1 MKQIKTGIKTG
12 DKKNHDGEDPQIRRI
27 AIDNPRSSRGGARV
41 SFTEIALVLTI
52 IVVMVLMALSM
63 ASDLKTAHNE
73 VTSNSYTDLLHKG
86 HPIAPNETDINF
98 TNHYR
103 VYTFRDQTE
112 CFNVNKVKYRST
124 GKTRSVFYTQF
135 HASCDTIMNRIYDF
149 HYKYNKDNARIFGL
163 SVFKGTGVERYYPVY
178 KNEKGELVYLGG
190 IPATYDFIEVSNDKN
205 ILGYNIDMFNES
217 YKLVGVQ

>member
-27 AIDNPRSSRGGARV
+27 AIDNPRSSWGFDWV
-41 SFTEIALVLTI
+41 SFTEIAFVLTI
-52 IVVMVLMALSM
+52 MVIMVLMSISM
-63 ASDLKTAHNE
+63 VSDLKTAHNE

-86 HPIAPNETDINF
+86 LPIAHNKTDINF

-112 CFNVNKVKYRST
+112 CFNVNKQKYRST

-149 HYKYNKDNARIFGL
+149 HYKYNKDKARIFGL
-163 SVFKGTGVERYYPVY
+163 SVFKGKDVERYYPVY

-190 IPATYDFIEVSNDKN
+190 IPATYDFIEVSKDINS
-205 ILGYNIDMFNES
+205 LGYNIDMFNDS
-217 YKLVGVQ
+217 YRMAGVQ

>member
-12 DKKNHDGEDPQIRRI
+12 DKKKDDGEEPQLRRI
-27 AIDNPRSSRGGARV
+27 AIDIPSSSGSSVRV
-41 SFTEIALVLTI
+41 SLVEITLVLTI

-73 VTSNSYTDLLHKG
+73 ITSNSYTDLLHKG
-86 HPIAPNETDINF
+86 HPIAPQETDINY

-112 CFNVNKVKYRST
+112 CFNVNKEKYRST

-149 HYKYNKDNARIFGL
+149 HYKYNKDKARIFGL

-205 ILGYNIDMFNES
+205 SLGYNIDMFNES
-217 YKLVGVQ
+217 YKMVGVQ